1 MDYENKKC
9 LMQFLKLK
17 LVRKNFKNV
26 FLFFWTPL
34 TIQLKCDD
42 FKTEIN

>member
-17 LVRKNFKNV
+17 LVRKKFKNV
-26 FLFFWTPL
+26 FLSFLDTFNNP
-34 TIQLKCDD
+34 
-42 FKTEIN
+42 TEVL